1 MSVKRGLLD
10 KVTPIEKIKTFFQ
23 LNWWLVWIAFVALA
37 YITHSSA
44 NRMSA
49 ENNEIKQLLKREIE
63 GVVFVGQNGQV
74 VFGEKSRINAA
85 SETGF
90 KNAIKNTLLQYLVVD
105 ANRLTDGYKKI
116 IKSVDEL
123 YNSHKPYQEFRTLY
137 ITNDTET
144 YPKAIGFYR
153 TMLAG
158 VIQAIDRDTLPDQIV
173 PRDSNIQSY
182 IWNDETQTFDIII
195 NVSVDSY
202 VFNNRTTAFDKKLGT
217 IQLRAKGYFDL
228 AQNSIEN
235 PLGLQFFELG
245 MTNASK

>member
-1 MSVKRGLLD
+1 
-10 KVTPIEKIKTFFQ
+10 
-23 LNWWLVWIAFVALA
+23 
-37 YITHSSA
+37 
-44 NRMSA
+44 
-49 ENNEIKQLLKREIE
+49 
-63 GVVFVGQNGQV
+63 
-74 VFGEKSRINAA
+74 
-85 SETGF
+85 
-90 KNAIKNTLLQYLVVD
+90 
-105 ANRLTDGYKKI
+105 
-116 IKSVDEL
+116 
-123 YNSHKPYQEFRTLY
+123 
-137 ITNDTET
+137 
-144 YPKAIGFYR
+144 
-153 TMLAG
+153 MLAG